1 MTDAA
6 RGLLVVDDEEDFRVL
21 FRNHFRKRGYRVL
34 EAADGVEALALFESR
49 VADID
54 LVVTDIRMPRMNGE
68 QLIKALRRLR
78 RYLPIIGVTG
88 QADLHG
94 KLAFLDEGAYY
105 YLDKPVEHWAIVE
118 RLVDNAI
125 RLHHHEEAL
134 SESRRKESEIAR
146 LLRAYIL
153 KGPVQ
158 SRLEEPSSE
167 HRVMLDIAIEP
178 VEITP
183 VSGDQAPSGDY
194 VEWFERDGD
203 EVIFYVAD
211 ASGHSDLVSSF
222 TACLSNMVLH
232 RCHHGGRP
240 TVDEIIRFIDR
251 AFDQLRAVGAL
262 SAARYLTFFIGCVKL
277 ATGELS
283 YVNAGHPEA
292 FLLRA
297 GSDSAARFESL
308 PSTCQPVGHLSLFNQ
323 EVRVERRQLAVGD
336 LLFAYTDGASEM
348 LEDGEDPS
356 SGGRHLRTV
365 IEPLQDASARQVV
378 DAVKE
383 YLVRHAGEEGFDDDT
398 TLLAVRVNARRGR
411 TSS

>member
-6 RGLLVVDDEEDFRVL
+6 RGLMVVDDEEDFRL
-21 FRNHFRKRGYRVL
+21 LLRNHFRKRGYRVL
-34 EAADGVEALALFESR
+34 EAADGVEALEIFER
-49 VADID
+49 HGAEID

-105 YLDKPVEHWAIVE
+105 YLDKPVEHWAIVD

-134 SESRRKESEIAR
+134 MLSRQKESEIAR
-146 LLRAYIL
+146 LLRAYVL
-153 KGPVQ
+153 EGPVPVGP
-158 SRLEEPSSE
+158 REPSPE
-167 HRVMLDIAIEP
+167 QRWELDIAIEP
-178 VEITP
+178 VEA
-183 VSGDQAPSGDY
+183 SGDHLPSGDY

-240 TVDEIIRFIDR
+240 AVDEIIHYIDR
-251 AFDQLRAVGAL
+251 ALDQLRSAGAL
-262 SAARYLTFFIGCVKL
+262 SSARYLTFFIGCVSL
-277 ATGELS
+277 RTGELS

-297 GSDSAARFESL
+297 GNGGEARFESL

-323 EVRVERRQLAVGD
+323 EIRVARRQLADGD
-336 LLFAYTDGASEM
+336 LLFVYTDGASEM

-356 SGGRHLRTV
+356 SGGRHLRAV
-365 IEPLQDASARQVV
+365 IEPLQDAPARQVV
-378 DAVKE
+378 DAVKG
-383 YLVRHAGEEGFDDDT
+383 YLERHAGEEGFADDT
-398 TLLAVRVNARRGR
+398 TLLAVRVG
-411 TSS
+411 SMP